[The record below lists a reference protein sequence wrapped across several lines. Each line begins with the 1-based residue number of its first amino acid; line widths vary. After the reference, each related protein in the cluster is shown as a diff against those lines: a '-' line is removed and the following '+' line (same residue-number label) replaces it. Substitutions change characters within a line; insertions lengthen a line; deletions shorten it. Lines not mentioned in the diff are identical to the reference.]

1 MNRQVL
7 ALDVSGTPR
16 KWVSAEDAVAYYA
29 RSLVA
34 WEYGETAMLFR
45 GGWQRGGARSAIRVS
60 SIIAV
65 RGREF
70 RVVGGAREPLL
81 TNEKLFERDRCVCAY
96 CGGRFRAH
104 QLSREHVVPVSRGG
118 SDSWRN
124 LVTACRGCNVRKG
137 NRTPEEARMPL
148 LYLPYVPSR
157 WEDFIL
163 ANRRILADQMAYLLA
178 KVPAGSRLRS

>member
-16 KWVSAEDAVAYYA
+16 RWVSAEDAVAYYA

-45 GGWQRGGARSAIRVS
+45 GGWRRDGERSAVRVS

-70 RVVGGAREPLL
+70 RVAGGGREPLL

-96 CGGRFRAH
+96 CGGRFRTH

-118 SDSWRN
+118 TDSWKN
-124 LVTACRGCNVRKG
+124 LVSACRFFGPFEPRVRSRRPRRLEFLG
-137 NRTPEEARMPL
+137 LSRSRRRRGAHELRPRVDWRT
-148 LYLPYVPSR
+148 
-157 WEDFIL
+157 
-163 ANRRILADQMAYLLA
+163 Q
-178 KVPAGSRLRS
+178 